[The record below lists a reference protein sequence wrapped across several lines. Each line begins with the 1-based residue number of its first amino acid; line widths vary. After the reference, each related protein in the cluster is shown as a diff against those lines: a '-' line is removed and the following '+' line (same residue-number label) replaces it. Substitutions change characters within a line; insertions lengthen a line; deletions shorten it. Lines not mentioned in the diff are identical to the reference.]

1 MTNELIQ
8 MIESARDFKNLTN
21 DVRFGRKTYAQYENE
36 RKIDIND
43 YNRLIQKITIEMAM
57 QKVPM
62 EEQKKVWKIWA

>member
-8 MIESARDFKNLTN
+8 MIESTRDFKNLTN
-21 DVRFGRKTYAQYENE
+21 DVRFGRKTYAQFENE
-36 RKIDIND
+36 RKIDIGESH
-43 YNRLIQKITIEMAM
+43 RLIRKITIEMAM

>member
-8 MIESARDFKNLTN
+8 MIESARDFKNHTN
-21 DVRFGRKTYAQYENE
+21 DVRFGRKTYAQYEKE

-43 YNRLIQKITIEMAM
+43 YHRLIQKITIEMAM